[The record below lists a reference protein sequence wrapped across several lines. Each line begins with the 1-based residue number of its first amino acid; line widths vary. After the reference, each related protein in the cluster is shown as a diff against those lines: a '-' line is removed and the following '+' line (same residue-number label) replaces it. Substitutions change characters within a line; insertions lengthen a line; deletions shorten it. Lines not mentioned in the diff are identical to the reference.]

1 MSGEANQNCTFPPSC
16 FHSPQLAAL
25 TFLSWPS
32 GPRPWL
38 RLLTTSPTELQI
50 GWHTIPQ
57 ILIQWHIAPTS
68 HTPSILF
75 SHIHS
80 VHSLI
85 HFYYISFPPALPEPT
100 ATRPSWQLCTV
111 AATSPTLLE
120 ARAQAEG
127 VRAHKAAASAAVRNK
142 GGTLHHSNR
151 GHSDS
156 CLRHTHTD
164 KRPEKQMVCAFMTSL
179 VEAQESPLFKGGFL
193 SAIP

>member
-1 MSGEANQNCTFPPSC
+1 MSEEADQNCTFPPSC

-57 ILIQWHIAPTS
+57 ILIQWHNAPTS

-85 HFYYISFPPALPEPT
+85 HFYYISFPPALSEST
-100 ATRPSWQLCTV
+100 SWQLRTRW
-111 AATSPTLLE
+111 AGDISHLIGGA
-120 ARAQAEG
+120 G
-127 VRAHKAAASAAVRNK
+127 ASGR
-142 GGTLHHSNR
+142 SQSSQSR
-151 GHSDS
+151 R
-156 CLRHTHTD
+156 LR
-164 KRPEKQMVCAFMTSL
+164 RREKQRWYAPSFKPG
-179 VEAQESPLFKGGFL
+179 PLRQL
-193 SAIP
+193 PPPHSH